1 MTEATLASL
10 GSAKSAEQLSASG
23 RGEPTAPPTPDAPR
37 SDLSA
42 DIRREARRATLR
54 ALGRSLLT
62 FVLTIVAVVVIWVGV
77 LVVFRIPTY
86 VGKGPIDVW
95 NFLFAVPVA
104 EANRAQLFG
113 QLGVTLGHSVVGFA
127 AGLVVALVVAT
138 AFQLNKGIEHAL
150 MPLAMLLRSVPLV
163 AMAPVIIL
171 IFGRDFASVAVIG
184 GIVVLFPALVNIVFG
199 LKSAS
204 PQMNDLVSVYG
215 GGAWTRLRKVAL
227 PSSLPEFFAAVRISV
242 PGAITGALLAEWLA
256 VGGGIGGA
264 VGGYIAGAQFSA
276 VWTAVVLVTGTALVL
291 YNLVQIL
298 ESVVLTRMGMASRI

>member
-1 MTEATLASL
+1 MTDTLASPSL
-10 GSAKSAEQLSASG
+10 TVPGAAEQFAQLN
-23 RGEPTAPPTPDAPR
+23 
-37 SDLSA
+37 A
-42 DIRREARRATLR
+42 DIRRETRSSTMR

-62 FVLTIVAVVVIWVGV
+62 FVLTIAAVLVLWVGS
-77 LVVFRIPTY
+77 LAVFNISAY
-86 VGKGPIDVW
+86 VGKGPVDVW
-95 NFLFAVPVA
+95 NFLFTVPMAA
-104 EANRAQLFG
+104 ENRDQLFG

-127 AGLVVALVVAT
+127 AGLVVALLA
-138 AFQLNKGIEHAL
+138 AALFQLSKGVEHAL

-163 AMAPVIIL
+163 AMAPVIVL
-171 IFGRDFASVAVIG
+171 IFGRDFASLAVIG

-204 PQMNDLVSVYG
+204 PQMNDLVTVYG
-215 GGAWTRLRKVAL
+215 GNAWTRLRKVAL

-264 VGGYIAGAQFSA
+264 VGGYVASAQFSA
-276 VWTAVVLVTGTALVL
+276 VWTAVVLVTGAALIL

-298 ESVVLTRMGMASRI
+298 ESVVLARMGMADRV

>member
-1 MTEATLASL
+1 MTALMTSPQPTAST
-10 GSAKSAEQLSASG
+10 SAS
-23 RGEPTAPPTPDAPR
+23 
-37 SDLSA
+37 SA
-42 DIRREARRATLR
+42 TQPLDVEMRREVRRATLR
-54 ALGRSLLT
+54 ALGRSVLT
-62 FVLTIVAVVVIWVGV
+62 FVLTMVAVVVIWVGS
-77 LVVFRIPTY
+77 LWAFQISPY
-86 VGKGPIDVW
+86 VGKGPVDVW
-95 NFLFAVPVA
+95 NFLVTVPAA
-104 EANRAQLFG
+104 ETNREQMFG
-113 QLGVTLGHSVVGFA
+113 QLWVTLGHAFVGFI
-127 AGLVVALVVAT
+127 AGLVVALIVAMV
-138 AFQLNKGIEHAL
+138 FQLSKGVEHAL

-204 PQMNDLVSVYG
+204 PQMNDLVTVYG
-215 GGAWTRLRKVAL
+215 GSSWTRLRKVAL

-276 VWTAVVLVTGTALVL
+276 VWTAVVLVTGTALIL
-291 YNLVQIL
+291 YNLVQIV
-298 ESVVLTRMGMASRI
+298 ESVALARMGMANRA